1 MSEPAPVEAVPLRL
15 RFAAALVTV
24 QVLAEL
30 VAVST
35 RRDLTPG
42 LRVSL
47 MVILGLQLLFAAGIT
62 HRSAGSV
69 LGLFT
74 FNGMAVIAAIGSDAH
89 LLLRAALAV
98 SAVGVIVLL
107 SMSLDSFPAPAPPP
121 VHRGKQ

>member
-1 MSEPAPVEAVPLRL
+1 MADAVAPVPLRL

-30 VAVST
+30 FATST
-35 RRDLTPG
+35 RTDLTPG
-42 LRVSL
+42 LRISL
-47 MVILGLQLLFAAGIT
+47 MVILGLQLAFAAGIT

-89 LLLRAALAV
+89 LLLRAGLAV
-98 SAVGVIVLL
+98 SALGVIVLL
-107 SMSLDSFPAPAPPP
+107 AMSLDSFPAPAPPP
-121 VHRGKQ
+121 AHRGKQ